1 MMFLLVFSFKL
12 TSNHFRNS
20 SLGSLNN
27 NKEYNASLYNNK
39 IKTKLPLQIPTTRL
53 DIKTKPQL
61 QLSRKISLDNIFV
74 IRNSART
81 PHNSKLFLNHNIENA
96 PTHSQSLLSNIQLK
110 NNTNINNIPNVF
122 YQQQENFPPIN
133 TNKQNNIEQ
142 VIPNHIRQKGNQ
154 SQDSFSN
161 INKQNNMSNNNNNNL
176 HNINNKH
183 SLKKIKVNDLG
194 IQDRNKKNSLE
205 QSRANKKD
213 SNDSVKVNRNKIM
226 LCGGSG
232 DDTSDS
238 FYNEVQ
244 ELLINVNPKTS
255 NTNDKENTQKI
266 IEPNKNE
273 INKWK
278 HVKRPETSYGDLNI
292 RNNNLNTVLMSAKY
306 RNNKLFMEKSNCN
319 K

>member
-1 MMFLLVFSFKL
+1 M
-12 TSNHFRNS
+12 
-20 SLGSLNN
+20 
-27 NKEYNASLYNNK
+27 
-39 IKTKLPLQIPTTRL
+39 
-53 DIKTKPQL
+53 
-61 QLSRKISLDNIFV
+61 DNIFV

-81 PHNSKLFLNHNIENA
+81 PHTSKLFLNHNIENTNA
-96 PTHSQSLLSNIQLK
+96 PTHSQSLLSNIQFK
-110 NNTNINNIPNVF
+110 HNNNINNIPNAF

-133 TNKQNNIEQ
+133 INKQNNIEHKAQ
-142 VIPNHIRQKGNQ
+142 NHIRQKGNQ

-161 INKQNNMSNNNNNNL
+161 LNKQNNISNSHSNSNI
-176 HNINNKH
+176 HNISNKH
-183 SLKKIKVNDLG
+183 SVKKIKVTDLA

-205 QSRANKKD
+205 QSRTNKKD
-213 SNDSVKVNRNKIM
+213 SNDNVKVNRNKIM

-255 NTNDKENTQKI
+255 NINNDKEHIQKI

-273 INKWK
+273 IDKWK
-278 HVKRPETSYGDLNI
+278 HVKRPETSYGNLNI

-306 RNNKLFMEKSNCN
+306 RNNKLFIDKSNCN